1 MKNIKF
7 NYLKI
12 IFLFGSLF
20 IMILGCE
27 SNLWERDL
35 SDDAEFA
42 TFSANAEVFIDG
54 FSGGLSYDPFGDSKL
69 DAFSVDDQEKYS
81 GTASMRFDVPNFG
94 DPTGAYAGA
103 TFRDAI
109 GRDLTD
115 YDALTFW
122 VKASQAATLNEVGFG
137 NDFEENKYVVT
148 LNNVPLSTY
157 WQKIIIPLPDPS
169 KLFRERGMFWYA
181 EGPENGTGYT
191 FWVDEL
197 KYEKLGNIAQPRPA
211 ILGGVDEFQETFIG
225 NNFPISGTQT
235 FDMGSGFN
243 QTVSV
248 APSYFTYSSTD
259 PEVARVNELGMV
271 TILDSG
277 SATVTAI
284 LDGVL
289 AEGSITFESL
299 GEFDSAPTPPAR
311 NPSDVIS
318 IFSDAYPNVEVD
330 YYNGFF
336 LDGFQTT
343 QGGAPPLTIG
353 GGQVINYTEL
363 NFVAIGT
370 FLDVPP
376 VNATA
381 MTHLHVDIFVNE
393 DLDSGDFIRLLL
405 LNDVGQ
411 NETSGSF
418 TVDDNTLIGNGWVSL
433 DIPLS
438 DFSGLNDRS
447 KLGLLFFIS
456 DNTISNILVDN
467 VYYYR

>member
-1 MKNIKF
+1 MKNLKYI
-7 NYLKI
+7 YLKL
-12 IFLFGSLF
+12 FLFSGF
-20 IMILGCE
+20 IFTITVSCE

-35 SDDAEFA
+35 SDEAVFA
-42 TFSANAEVFIDG
+42 TFSSSAEVFIDG

-94 DPTGAYAGA
+94 DPSGAYAGA

-115 YDALTFW
+115 YDALTFY
-122 VKASQAATLNEVGFG
+122 VKASQSATLNEVGFG

-148 LNNVPLSTY
+148 LNNVPLSTN
-157 WQKIIIPLPDPS
+157 WTKIIIPIPDPS

-191 FWVDEL
+191 FWIDEL
-197 KYEKLGNIAQPRPA
+197 KFEKLGTIAQPRPA

-225 NNFPISGTQT
+225 NNFPITGTQT
-235 FDMGSGFN
+235 FNLGSGLN
-243 QTVSV
+243 QTVSA
-248 APSYFTYSSTD
+248 APSYFTYSSTN
-259 PEVARVNELGMV
+259 PEVARVNETGMV

-277 SATVTAI
+277 TAKVTAI

-289 AEGSITFESL
+289 AEGSISFESL
-299 GEFDSAPTPPAR
+299 GEFDSAPTPPDR
-311 NPSDVIS
+311 NPGDVIS
-318 IFSDAYPNVEVD
+318 IFSDAYPNVQVD

-343 QGGAPPLTIG
+343 KGGAPPLSIG
-353 GGQVINYTEL
+353 GGEVINYTEL

-418 TVDDNTLIGNGWVSL
+418 TIDDSTLIGNGWVSL

-447 KLGLLFFIS
+447 QLGLLFFIS

-467 VYYYR
+467 IYFYR